1 MASVR
6 IQRQIERLLD
16 EAEAAVVER
25 NWELVRE
32 RVVHILELDPDN
44 VDAQSFAAAA
54 DRGLDNESGSKP
66 VAPTASSGSVAPTSF
81 CGGRYVVK
89 KFLGEGGKKKVYLAN
104 DTKLDRDIAFALIK
118 TEGLDAAGRTRITHE
133 AMAMGRLG
141 GHPHIVTVLDIGD
154 EGDQPYLVAE
164 LMGGGDVEGLIEKAE
179 AHRLPLER
187 TLRVADE
194 VCRALEHAHANNI
207 VHRDLKPGNV
217 WLTSDGTVKL
227 GDFGLAIALDRSRM
241 TLAGTMV
248 GTVAYMPPEQAM
260 GGNPDSRAD
269 LYSLGAMLY
278 EMVTGRPP
286 FLGDDTVSVIGQHLN
301 TPPIAPTWHN
311 PQCPT
316 AMESLILQLLA
327 KSPTDRPAS
336 AADVRERLRL
346 IADAPAEI
354 RTDTPAAAQGGLG
367 RLAWGRFV
375 GRTDELGILK
385 TALDAA
391 LGGQGSLVMLVG
403 EPGIGKTRLAQEAL
417 VYAQLR
423 GAQTL
428 WGRCY
433 EAESAFPYMPFVEAL
448 RQYVATRPDDALRA
462 ELGNGASDVA
472 KLVSEVRQ
480 RVPASALISE
490 IPPDQER
497 QRLYESVVTFL
508 RNAAVATPIV
518 LVLDD
523 LHWADAPTLN
533 LLRNLA
539 RSVKGSRLLVIGTY
553 RDVDLDRRHPLAEML
568 ADLRR
573 ERLFERVLLRGMT
586 PHEVSALL
594 EMVAQHELDQQ
605 GVVLAAALHRA
616 TEGNPFF
623 IEETLRHLVETGRIF
638 RREGRW
644 VSNTTNVDD
653 MGIPEGVREV
663 IGRRLSRL
671 SLACNDALTSAA
683 VLGREFEFA
692 VLGAMTGL
700 DEDSLLA
707 VIEEAL
713 EAQAIVEVKGKAV
726 AAYVFSHALVR
737 QTLYEELS
745 LPRKQRLHARSAA
758 AIETVHVRSVSNH
771 VASLASHYR
780 LAGVAGDPDKAIMY
794 SIRAG
799 DAAQAAFAH
808 EEAANHLEGA
818 LEVMEDIGA
827 EPTRRAE
834 LLRRLGDL
842 MFVSGVDLP
851 KGIIFGERA
860 LKLYVEAGEVDRVAQ
875 MHSRLGRDLS
885 TYPPTMNIDRAL
897 EHFRAAEALLAQ
909 GPERASLVVMYT
921 GIATAALW
929 GLRLD
934 EAMAAASRAVEMA
947 DRLNDERLWC
957 AAAPVYGWH
966 VWGSGRVQEA
976 TDLMERAWVTADRLN
991 LAASA
996 FFAAWIGAS
1005 PGSFGGNPND
1015 TLRWVNRELSTP
1027 RIAQAPGQ
1035 RQILATYRSQAQFAL
1050 GKSVTLLRGQN
1061 DSHGV
1066 SNWSIDWLLD
1076 LSRGEW
1082 EHGAESVAQDCESQR
1097 ISGNRWA
1104 LCMSSATLGSFLR
1117 LLGRADAEEA
1127 LLRAIEL
1134 CNSQHLPMELVQ
1146 RALIARFY
1154 GGTGRVAEALPHLE
1168 RCHEI
1173 LANGEDWSAAA
1184 GLVAFAG
1191 GVVSAARGSSAQ
1203 EFDAHFGQAVEV
1215 FRMYGTVW
1223 DEAEASHEWGRALLS
1238 AGEKAGAI
1246 AKFEAALEIYR
1257 RIGAGERWINRVL
1270 TDKIPAQGILN
1281 A

>member
-1 MASVR
+1 MPSVR

-25 NWELVRE
+25 NWQLVRE
-32 RVVHILELDPDN
+32 RVMHVLELDPDN
-44 VDAQSFAAAA
+44 VDAQAFAAAA
-54 DRGLDNESGSKP
+54 DRGLGGESGSP
-66 VAPTASSGSVAPTSF
+66 PATRPTSSNSIVPTSF
-81 CGGRYVVK
+81 GGGRYVVK
-89 KFLGEGGKKKVYLAN
+89 KFLGEGGKKKVYLAH

-154 EGDQPYLVAE
+154 ERDQPYLVAE

-179 AHRLPLER
+179 SHRLPLNR
-187 TLRVADE
+187 TLRIADE

-217 WLTSDGTVKL
+217 WLTTDGTVKL

-278 EMVTGRPP
+278 EMMTGRPP

-311 PQCPT
+311 PECPT

-327 KSPTDRPAS
+327 KSPVDRPAS
-336 AADVRERLRL
+336 ATDVRERLRL
-346 IADAPAEI
+346 IAEAPVEI
-354 RTDTPAAAQGGLG
+354 HADIPVVAQSGLA

-375 GRTDELGILK
+375 GRTDELGTLK
-385 TALDAA
+385 TALDSA

-448 RQYVATRPDDALRA
+448 RQYVATRPDDALRT

-480 RVPASALISE
+480 RVPASALITE

-508 RNAAVATPIV
+508 MNAAMANPIV

-533 LLRNLA
+533 LLRNLV
-539 RSVKGSRLLVIGTY
+539 RSIKGSRLLVIGTY
-553 RDVDLDRRHPLAEML
+553 RDMDLDRRHPLAEVL
-568 ADLRR
+568 SDLRR
-573 ERLFERVLLRGMT
+573 ERLFERVLLRGMS
-586 PHEVSALL
+586 PLEVGALL
-594 EMVAQHELDQQ
+594 EMAAQHDLDQD
-605 GVVLAAALHRA
+605 GAILASALHHA

-623 IEETLRHLVETGRIF
+623 IEETVRHLVETGRIF

-644 VSNTTNVDD
+644 VSETTNINE

-671 SLACNDALTSAA
+671 SAACNGALASAA

-700 DEDSLLA
+700 DEDALLT
-707 VIEEAL
+707 VIEEAM

-745 LPRKQRLHARSAA
+745 LPRKQRLHARAA
-758 AIETVHVRSVSNH
+758 DAIETVHVRNLSTH
-771 VASLASHYR
+771 VASLATHYR
-780 LAGVAGDPDKAIMY
+780 LAGAAGDSEKAVSY
-794 SIRAG
+794 SLRAG

-808 EEAANHLEGA
+808 EDAANHLEGA
-818 LEVMEDIGA
+818 LEVMEDQGV
-827 EPTRRAE
+827 EPIRRAE

-842 MFVSGVDLP
+842 MFISGVDLP
-851 KGIIFGERA
+851 KGIVYGERA
-860 LKLYVEAGEVDRVAQ
+860 LALYDETGEVDRAAQ

-885 TYPPTMNIDRAL
+885 TYPLTMNIDRAL
-897 EHFRAAEALLAQ
+897 EHFRAAEAVLDK
-909 GPERASLVVMYT
+909 GPERASLVVLYS

-929 GLRLD
+929 GLRKD
-934 EAMAAASRAVEMA
+934 EGLSSSRRALEIA
-947 DRLNDERLWC
+947 ERLNDERLWC
-957 AAAPVYGWH
+957 AAAPLLGWH
-966 VWGSGRVQEA
+966 LWGDGQISEGA
-976 TDLMERAWVTADRLN
+976 DLMELAWEKADRLN
-991 LAASA
+991 LAATA
-996 FFAAWIGAS
+996 FFAAWVGAALGLS
-1005 PGSFGGNPND
+1005 GLDPVD
-1015 TLRWVNRELSTP
+1015 TIRWVERELSKP
-1027 RIAQAPGQ
+1027 RVAQAPGQ
-1035 RQILATYRSQAQFAL
+1035 RQILITVRSAAQLTL
-1050 GKSVTLLRGQN
+1050 GNVAEP
-1061 DSHGV
+1061 DDDEGV
-1066 SNWSIDWLLD
+1066 LSQTFGLNMRSRLQF
-1076 LSRGEW
+1076 SRGEW
-1082 EHGAESVAQDCESQR
+1082 ELGVEEGRRNFEANQLAN
-1097 ISGNRWA
+1097 NRWIMC
-1104 LCMSSATLGSFLR
+1104 LQLTTHGNFLR
-1117 LLGRADAEEA
+1117 LLGRPEAEDS
-1127 LLRAIEL
+1127 LLRAIALSEAE
-1134 CNSQHLPMELVQ
+1134 HIPMELIQ
-1146 RALIARFY
+1146 RASLARLY
-1154 GGTGRVAEALPHLE
+1154 GTTGRIADAKPHLV
-1168 RCHEI
+1168 RCHQI
-1173 LANGEDWSAAA
+1173 MANGENWRAATGCVSLA
-1184 GLVAFAG
+1184 E
-1191 GVVSAARGSSAQ
+1191 GVVGANGGLPSQ
-1203 EFDAHFGQAVEV
+1203 EFEVHFAQAVDV
-1215 FRMYGTVW
+1215 FRLYCTVW
-1223 DEAEASHEWGRALLS
+1223 DEAETLHEWGRALLS
-1238 AGEKAGAI
+1238 AGEKARAI

-1281 A
+1281 S

>member
-1 MASVR
+1 MPNVR
-6 IQRQIERLLD
+6 IQRHIERLLD
-16 EAEAAVVER
+16 EADDAVAER
-25 NWELVRE
+25 NWQLVRE
-32 RVVHILELDPDN
+32 RVVHVLELDPDN
-44 VDAQSFAAAA
+44 VDAQAFADAA
-54 DRGLDNESGSKP
+54 DRALGSEGGSP
-66 VAPTASSGSVAPTSF
+66 VVASASSSRSIVPTSF
-81 CGGRYVVK
+81 GGGRYVVK
-89 KFLGEGGKKKVYLAN
+89 QFLGEGGKKKVYLAH

-164 LMGGGDVEGLIEKAE
+164 LMGGGDVEGLIEKADS
-179 AHRLPLER
+179 HRLPLER
-187 TLRVADE
+187 TLRIADE

-217 WLTSDGTVKL
+217 WLTNDGTVKL

-278 EMVTGRPP
+278 EMMTGRPP

-311 PQCPT
+311 PECPT
-316 AMESLILQLLA
+316 AMETLILQLLA

-336 AADVRERLRL
+336 ASDVRERLRL
-346 IADAPAEI
+346 IAEAPVEI
-354 RTDTPAAAQGGLG
+354 RTDVPVATQGGLG

-375 GRTDELGILK
+375 GRADELGTLK

-448 RQYVATRPDDALRA
+448 RQYVATRPDEALRA

-480 RVPASALISE
+480 RVPASALNTE

-508 RNAAVATPIV
+508 LNAAIANPIV

-539 RSVKGSRLLVIGTY
+539 RSVKGSRLLIIGTY
-553 RDVDLDRRHPLAEML
+553 RDMDLDRRHPLAEML

-573 ERLFERVLLRGMT
+573 ERLFERVLLRGMS
-586 PHEVSALL
+586 PLEVGALL
-594 EMVAQHELDQQ
+594 EMAAQHELDQ
-605 GVVLAAALHRA
+605 GGAVLASALHRA

-623 IEETLRHLVETGRIF
+623 IEETVRHLVETGRIF

-644 VSNTTNVDD
+644 VSDTTNINE

-671 SLACNDALTSAA
+671 SSACNGALASAA

-700 DEDSLLA
+700 DEDALLV

-745 LPRKQRLHARSAA
+745 LPRKQRLHARAA
-758 AIETVHVRSVSNH
+758 DAIETVYVRNLSTH
-771 VASLASHYR
+771 VASLATHYR
-780 LAGVAGDPDKAIMY
+780 LAGAAGDPEKAVSY
-794 SIRAG
+794 SLRAG
-799 DAAQAAFAH
+799 DAAQVAFAH
-808 EEAANHLEGA
+808 EDAANHLEGA
-818 LEVMEDIGA
+818 LEVMEDQGV

-842 MFVSGVDLP
+842 MFVSGVDLQ
-851 KGIIFGERA
+851 KGVVYDERA
-860 LKLYVEAGEVDRVAQ
+860 LALYEEAGEIERAAQ

-885 TYPPTMNIDRAL
+885 TFPSTMNIDAAM
-897 EHFRAAEALLAQ
+897 EHFRAAETVLAQ
-909 GPERASLVVMYT
+909 GPDRASLVVMYT
-921 GIATAALW
+921 GIATAAIW
-929 GLRLD
+929 GLRTD
-934 EAMAAASRAVEMA
+934 EGLTSARRALEIA

-957 AAAPVYGWH
+957 TAAPLFGWH
-966 VWGSGRVQEA
+966 VWCSGRMKEG
-976 TDLMERAWVTADRLN
+976 TDLMELAWEKADRLN

-996 FFAAWIGAS
+996 FFAAWVGATPGWIGLDPADS
-1005 PGSFGGNPND
+1005 V
-1015 TLRWVNRELSTP
+1015 RWVERELSKP
-1027 RIAQAPGQ
+1027 RVAQAPGQ
-1035 RQILATYRSQAQFAL
+1035 REILDSYRAQAQFGL
-1050 GKSVTLLRGQN
+1050 GNSEESVRSQSELGGGFGL
-1061 DSHGV
+1061 
-1066 SNWSIDWLLD
+1066 ILEWLLA

-1082 EHGAESVAQDCESQR
+1082 EQGAKAAIRDYEAQR
-1097 ISGNRWA
+1097 IAGNRWIM
-1104 LCMSSATLGSFLR
+1104 CMSSALHGTFLR
-1117 LLGRADAEEA
+1117 LLGRPEAEDS
-1127 LLRAIEL
+1127 LLRAVSLAE
-1134 CNSQHLPMELVQ
+1134 SQHIPMELVQ
-1146 RALIARFY
+1146 RASLARFY
-1154 GGTGRVAEALPHLE
+1154 GETGRVAEAMPHLV
-1168 RCHEI
+1168 RCHQI
-1173 LANGEDWSAAA
+1173 LANGEDWRAAV
-1184 GLVAFAG
+1184 GRVALAD
-1191 GVVSAARGSSAQ
+1191 GVVAANGGSSALD
-1203 EFDAHFGQAVEV
+1203 FDLHFAQAVDV
-1215 FRMYGTVW
+1215 FQRFHSAW
-1223 DEAEASHEWGRALLS
+1223 DEAESLHEWGRALVLV
-1238 AGEKAGAI
+1238 GEKARAI
-1246 AKFEAALEIYR
+1246 TKFDSSLEIYR
-1257 RIGAGERWINRVL
+1257 RIGAGERWMNRVL
-1270 TDKIPAQGILN
+1270 ADKVPAQGILK

>member
-1 MASVR
+1 VSVHSPCHWA
-6 IQRQIERLLD
+6 D
-16 EAEAAVVER
+16 ETLWR
-25 NWELVRE
+25 WRRE
-32 RVVHILELDPDN
+32 RVTHVLELDPEN
-44 VDAQSFAAAA
+44 VDAQAFAAAA
-54 DRGLDNESGSKP
+54 DRGLGSASGLP
-66 VAPTASSGSVAPTSF
+66 LVAPTISSKSVTPTSF
-81 CGGRYVVK
+81 GGGRYAVK
-89 KFLGEGGKKKVYLAN
+89 RFLGEGGKKKVYLAH
-104 DTKLDRDIAFALIK
+104 DMKLDRDIAFALIK
-118 TEGLDAAGRTRITHE
+118 TEGLDAAGRTRIAHE

-154 EGDQPYLVAE
+154 EGDQPFLVAE

-179 AHRLPLER
+179 SHRLSLDR
-187 TLRVADE
+187 TLRIADE

-217 WLTSDGTVKL
+217 WLTVDGTVKL

-278 EMVTGRPP
+278 EMITGRPP

-311 PQCPT
+311 PECPS

-327 KSPTDRPAS
+327 KSPNDRPAS
-336 AADVRERLRL
+336 AVAVRERLRL
-346 IADAPAEI
+346 IAEAPVEV
-354 RTDTPAAAQGGLG
+354 RTEVPSVVQGGLG

-375 GRTDELGILK
+375 GRADELGTLK

-448 RQYVATRPDDALRA
+448 RQYVATRPDEALRA

-480 RVPASALISE
+480 RVPASALTTEVS
-490 IPPDQER
+490 PDQER
-497 QRLYESVVTFL
+497 QRLYESVVNFL
-508 RNAAVATPIV
+508 VNAAVANPIV

-533 LLRNLA
+533 LLKTLA
-539 RSVKGSRLLVIGTY
+539 RSVKGNRLLIIGTY
-553 RDVDLDRRHPLAEML
+553 RDMDLDRRHPLAEAL

-573 ERLFERVLLRGMT
+573 ERLFERVLLRGMSQL
-586 PHEVSALL
+586 EVSALL
-594 EMVAQHELDQQ
+594 EMVAQHDMNQ
-605 GVVLAAALHRA
+605 GDLVLAAALHRA

-644 VSNTTNVDD
+644 VSDATNINE

-671 SLACNDALTSAA
+671 SPACNGALTSAS

-700 DEDSLLA
+700 DEDALLT

-745 LPRKQRLHARSAA
+745 LPRKQRLHARAA
-758 AIETVHVRSVSNH
+758 DAIETVHVRNLSSH
-771 VASLASHYR
+771 TASLATHYR
-780 LAGVAGDPDKAIMY
+780 LAGAAGNPEKAVEY
-794 SIRAG
+794 SLRAG
-799 DAAQAAFAH
+799 DVAQAAFAH
-808 EEAANHLEGA
+808 EDAVNHLEGA
-818 LEVMEDIGA
+818 LEVMEDQGV
-827 EPTRRAE
+827 EPARRAE

-842 MFVSGVDLP
+842 MFISGVDLP
-851 KGIIFGERA
+851 KGIVYGERA
-860 LKLYVEAGEVDRVAQ
+860 LALYQEAGDIDRAAQ

-897 EHFRAAEALLAQ
+897 EHFRAAEAVLAQ
-909 GPERASLVVMYT
+909 GPDRASLVVMYT
-921 GIATAALW
+921 GIANTAIW
-929 GLRLD
+929 GLRND
-934 EAMAAASRAVEMA
+934 EGLVAARRALEIA
-947 DRLNDERLWC
+947 ERLNDERLWC
-957 AAAPVYGWH
+957 TAAPMLGWH
-966 VWGSGRVQEA
+966 LWSNGQMAEGAE
-976 TDLMERAWVTADRLN
+976 LMERAWANADRLN
-991 LAASA
+991 LAAAA
-996 FFAAWIGAS
+996 FFSAWVGAT
-1005 PGSFGGNPND
+1005 PGWIAGNPNE
-1015 TLRWVNRELSTP
+1015 TIRWVERELSKP
-1027 RIAQAPGQ
+1027 RVAQAPGQ
-1035 RQILATYRSQAQFAL
+1035 RQILASYRSQAQFAL
-1050 GKSVTLLRGQN
+1050 GNVEVPVVDQSESRGGLGL
-1061 DSHGV
+1061 DME
-1066 SNWSIDWLLD
+1066 WLLQ

-1082 EHGAESVAQDCESQR
+1082 EQGEASAIQGYDSQR
-1097 ISGNRWA
+1097 IAGNRWVM
-1104 LCMSSATLGSFLR
+1104 CMASAVHGNYLR
-1117 LLGRADAEEA
+1117 LLGRPEAEEA
-1127 LLRAIEL
+1127 LLRAIALSKYE
-1134 CNSQHLPMELVQ
+1134 HLPMELVQ
-1146 RALIARFY
+1146 RALISRFY
-1154 GGTGRVAEALPHLE
+1154 VGTGQVSKALPHLE

-1173 LANGEDWSAAA
+1173 LTNGEDWSAAV
-1184 GLVAFAG
+1184 GLVAFSD
-1191 GVVSAARGSSAQ
+1191 GVVAAASGSSRQ
-1203 EFDAHFGQAVEV
+1203 DSDVHFGQAVDV
-1215 FRMYGTVW
+1215 FRLNGTVW
-1223 DEAEASHEWGRALLS
+1223 DEAEALHEWGRALVS
-1238 AGEKAGAI
+1238 AGEKARAI
-1246 AKFEAALEIYR
+1246 AKFDSSLEIYR
-1257 RIGAGERWINRVL
+1257 RIGAGERWLNRVL
-1270 TDKIPAQGILN
+1270 ADKVPAQGILK

>member
-1 MASVR
+1 MPNVR
-6 IQRQIERLLD
+6 IQRHIERLLD
-16 EAEAAVVER
+16 EADGAVAER
-25 NWELVRE
+25 NWQLVRE
-32 RVVHILELDPDN
+32 RVMHVLELDPDN
-44 VDAQSFAAAA
+44 VDAQAFASVA
-54 DRGLDNESGSKP
+54 DRGLGTESGSP
-66 VAPTASSGSVAPTSF
+66 EVAPATSSRSVVPTSF
-81 CGGRYVVK
+81 GGGRYVVK
-89 KFLGEGGKKKVYLAN
+89 QFLGEGGKKKVYLAH

-164 LMGGGDVEGLIEKAE
+164 LMGGGDVEGLIEKADS
-179 AHRLPLER
+179 HRLPLER
-187 TLRVADE
+187 TLRIADE
-194 VCRALEHAHANNI
+194 VCRALEHAHTNNI

-217 WLTSDGTVKL
+217 WLTIDGTVKL

-278 EMVTGRPP
+278 EMLTGRPP

-311 PQCPT
+311 PECPV

-327 KSPTDRPAS
+327 KSPVDRPAS
-336 AADVRERLRL
+336 ATDVRERLRL
-346 IADAPAEI
+346 IAEAPAEI
-354 RTDTPAAAQGGLG
+354 HTDVPSVAQGGLG

-375 GRTDELGILK
+375 GRADELGTLK
-385 TALDAA
+385 TALDSA

-480 RVPASALISE
+480 RVPASALTTE

-508 RNAAVATPIV
+508 MNAAIANPIV

-539 RSVKGSRLLVIGTY
+539 RSIKGSRLLVIGTY
-553 RDVDLDRRHPLAEML
+553 RDMDLDRRHPLAEVL

-573 ERLFERVLLRGMT
+573 ERLFDRILLRGMSSL
-586 PHEVSALL
+586 EVGALL
-594 EMVAQHELDQQ
+594 EMAAQHELDQ
-605 GVVLAAALHRA
+605 GGAVLASALHRA

-623 IEETLRHLVETGRIF
+623 IEETVRHLVETGRIF

-644 VSNTTNVDD
+644 VSDTTNINE

-671 SLACNDALTSAA
+671 SSECNGALASAA

-700 DEDSLLA
+700 DEDALLA
-707 VIEEAL
+707 VIEEAM

-745 LPRKQRLHARSAA
+745 LPRKQRLHARAA
-758 AIETVHVRSVSNH
+758 DAIEAVHVRNVSTH
-771 VASLASHYR
+771 VASLANHYR
-780 LAGVAGDPDKAIMY
+780 LAGAAGDPEKAVTY

-818 LEVMEDIGA
+818 LEVMEDKGV

-842 MFVSGVDLP
+842 MYVSGVDLP
-851 KGIIFGERA
+851 KGIVFGERA
-860 LKLYVEAGEVDRVAQ
+860 LALYEEAGDIDRSAQ

-897 EHFRAAEALLAQ
+897 EHFRAAEAVLTQ
-909 GPERASLVVMYT
+909 GPDRGTLVVMYT
-921 GIATAALW
+921 GLANAAIW

-934 EAMAAASRAVEMA
+934 EGLAAAHRAIEIA
-947 DRLNDERLWC
+947 ERLNDERLWC
-957 AAAPVYGWH
+957 TAAPLYGWH
-966 VWGSGRVQEA
+966 VWGSGKVKEG
-976 TDLMERAWVTADRLN
+976 TDLMEKAWVTADRLN
-991 LAASA
+991 LAAAA
-996 FFAAWIGAS
+996 FFAAWVGAT
-1005 PGSFGGNPND
+1005 PGWIGGNPNE
-1015 TLRWVNRELSTP
+1015 TVRWVDRELSNP
-1027 RIAQAPGQ
+1027 RVTQAPGQ
-1035 RQILATYRSQAQFAL
+1035 RLILAAYRMQAQFAL
-1050 GKSVTLLRGQN
+1050 GNLADLVGIQGHLQESSR
-1061 DSHGV
+1061 
-1066 SNWSIDWLLD
+1066 IDIEWLLT

-1082 EHGAESVAQDCESQR
+1082 EQGVISSTEVYETQR
-1097 ISGNRWA
+1097 NAGNRWVM
-1104 LCMSSATLGSFLR
+1104 CMTSADQGNFLR
-1117 LLGRADAEEA
+1117 LLGRSEAEES

-1134 CNSQHLPMELVQ
+1134 CKFQHLPMELVQ
-1146 RALIARFY
+1146 RAFIARFY
-1154 GGTGRVAEALPHLE
+1154 SGTGRVAEALPHLE

-1173 LANGEDWSAAA
+1173 LANGEDWSAAV
-1184 GLVAFAG
+1184 GLVAFAD
-1191 GVVSAARGSSAQ
+1191 GVVAAASGSSTQ
-1203 EFDAHFGQAVEV
+1203 ESDVHFGQAVDV
-1215 FRMYGTVW
+1215 FRLYCTVW
-1223 DEAEASHEWGRALLS
+1223 DEAEALHEWGRALLS
-1238 AGEKAGAI
+1238 AGEKARSI

-1257 RIGAGERWINRVL
+1257 RIGAGERWISRVL
-1270 TDKIPAQGILN
+1270 TDKIPAQGMLN
-1281 A
+1281 S

>member
-1 MASVR
+1 MPSVR

-16 EAEAAVVER
+16 EAEAAVIER
-25 NWELVRE
+25 DWHLVRE
-32 RVVHILELDPDN
+32 RVVHVLELDPDN
-44 VDAQSFAAAA
+44 VDAQAFASAA
-54 DRGLDNESGSKP
+54 DRGLGTAGESSP
-66 VAPTASSGSVAPTSF
+66 IAQSTASRSVVPTSF
-81 CGGRYVVK
+81 GDGRYAVK
-89 KFLGEGGKKKVYLAN
+89 RFLGEGGKKKVYLAH

-133 AMAMGRLG
+133 AMSMGRLG

-164 LMGGGDVEGLIEKAE
+164 LMGGGDVEALIEHAE
-179 AHRLPLER
+179 SHRLPLDR
-187 TLRVADE
+187 TLRIADE
-194 VCRALEHAHANNI
+194 VCRALEHAHVNNI

-217 WLTSDGTVKL
+217 WLTTDGTVKL

-278 EMVTGRPP
+278 EMTTGRPP
-286 FLGDDTVSVIGQHLN
+286 FIGDDTVSVIGQHLN

-311 PQCPT
+311 PECP
-316 AMESLILQLLA
+316 AALEALILQLLA
-327 KSPTDRPAS
+327 KSPADRPAS
-336 AADVRERLRL
+336 ATDVRERLRL
-346 IADAPAEI
+346 IAEAPAEI
-354 RTDTPAAAQGGLG
+354 RTDAPVVAQGGLG

-375 GRTDELGILK
+375 GRSDELGTLK
-385 TALDAA
+385 SALDAA

-448 RQYVATRPDDALRA
+448 RQYVATRPDEALRA

-480 RVPASALISE
+480 RVPASAVTTE
-490 IPPDQER
+490 TPPDQER

-508 RNAAVATPIV
+508 MNAATANPIV

-539 RSVKGSRLLVIGTY
+539 RSVKGSRLLVVGTY
-553 RDVDLDRRHPLAEML
+553 RDMDLDRRHPLAEVL

-573 ERLFERVLLRGMT
+573 ERLFERVLLRGMS
-586 PHEVSALL
+586 PLEVSALL
-594 EMVAQHELDQQ
+594 EMVAQHELDQ
-605 GVVLAAALHRA
+605 GGIVLASALHRA

-623 IEETLRHLVETGRIF
+623 IEETVRHLVETGRIF

-644 VSNTTNVDD
+644 VSNAANVSD

-671 SLACNDALTSAA
+671 SSACNDALTSAA

-692 VLGAMTGL
+692 VLGSMTGF
-700 DEDSLLA
+700 DEDALLT

-745 LPRKQRLHARSAA
+745 LPRKQRLHARAA
-758 AIETVHVRSVSNH
+758 EAIETVHVRNVSTH
-771 VASLASHYR
+771 IASLANHFR
-780 LAGVAGDPDKAIMY
+780 LAGAAGDPEKAVSY

-799 DAAQAAFAH
+799 DAAQSAFAH
-808 EEAANHLEGA
+808 EEAATHLEGA
-818 LEVMEDIGA
+818 IEVMEDKGLD
-827 EPTRRAE
+827 PLRRAE

-842 MFVSGVDLP
+842 MFISGVDLL
-851 KGIIFGERA
+851 KGIVYGERA
-860 LKLYVEAGEVDRVAQ
+860 LALYEEAGDVDRAAQ

-897 EHFRAAEALLAQ
+897 EHFRAAEAVFAA
-909 GPERASLVVMYT
+909 GPDRASLVVMYT
-921 GIATAALW
+921 GLANAAIW

-934 EAMAAASRAVEMA
+934 EGLAAARRALEIA
-947 DRLNDERLWC
+947 DRLDDERLWC
-957 AAAPVYGWH
+957 TAAPLYGWH
-966 VWGSGRVQEA
+966 VWGSGRLKEG
-976 TDLMERAWVTADRLN
+976 TDLMEKAWVTADRLN
-991 LAASA
+991 LAAAA
-996 FFAAWIGAS
+996 FFAAWVGATPS
-1005 PGSFGGNPND
+1005 WIAGDPAD
-1015 TLRWVNRELSTP
+1015 TIRWVDRELSKP
-1027 RIAQAPGQ
+1027 RVAQAPGQ
-1035 RQILATYRSQAQFAL
+1035 RLILAGYRAQAQFAL
-1050 GKSVTLLRGQN
+1050 GHRDEHVAEQGDSRGAIGLSTEWLLR
-1061 DSHGV
+1061 
-1066 SNWSIDWLLD
+1066 LA
-1076 LSRGEW
+1076 RGEW
-1082 EHGAESVAQDCESQR
+1082 ELGADASLRDFEAQR
-1097 ISGNRWA
+1097 IAGNHWIM
-1104 LCMSSATLGSFLR
+1104 CMSSALHGNFLR
-1117 LLGRADAEEA
+1117 LLGRPEAEEA

-1134 CNSQHLPMELVQ
+1134 STLQHLPMELVQ
-1146 RALIARFY
+1146 RAFISRFY
-1154 GGTGRVAEALPHLE
+1154 SETGRVAEALSHLE

-1173 LANGEDWSAAA
+1173 TSNGEDWSAAA
-1184 GLVAFAG
+1184 GPMSFAE
-1191 GVVSAARGSSAQ
+1191 GVVASGNGASSS
-1203 EFDAHFGQAVEV
+1203 EFDVHFARAVESFQR
-1215 FRMYGTVW
+1215 FRTVW
-1223 DEAEASHEWGRALLS
+1223 DEAEVLHAWGRALV
-1238 AGEKAGAI
+1238 AVGEKARAI
-1246 AKFEAALEIYR
+1246 AKFEESLEVYR
-1257 RIGAGERWINRVL
+1257 RIGAGERWMNRVL
-1270 TDKIPAQGILN
+1270 ADKVPAQGILN

>member
-1 MASVR
+1 MLSVR

-16 EAEAAVVER
+16 EAEAAVVAR

-32 RVVHILELDPDN
+32 RVLHVLELDPDN
-44 VDAQSFAAAA
+44 SDAQAFAAAA
-54 DRGLDNESGSKP
+54 DRGLANESGSTL
-66 VAPTASSGSVAPTSF
+66 VSPTASSRSVEPTSF
-81 CGGRYVVK
+81 GGGRYVVK
-89 KFLGEGGKKKVYLAN
+89 KFLGEGGKKKVYLAH

-187 TLRVADE
+187 TLRIADE

-286 FLGDDTVSVIGQHLN
+286 FLGEDTVSVIGQHLN

-311 PQCPT
+311 PECPT

-327 KSPTDRPAS
+327 KSPTDRPSS
-336 AADVRERLRL
+336 AANVRERLRL
-346 IADAPAEI
+346 IAEAPVEI
-354 RTDTPAAAQGGLG
+354 RTDKPVVAQGGLG

-375 GRTDELGILK
+375 GRTDELGTLK

-448 RQYVATRPDDALRA
+448 RQYVANRPDDALRT

-480 RVPASALISE
+480 RVPASALTTE

-508 RNAAVATPIV
+508 MNAAKANPIV

-539 RSVKGSRLLVIGTY
+539 RSIKGSRLLVIGTY
-553 RDVDLDRRHPLAEML
+553 RDVDLDRRHPLAEVL
-568 ADLRR
+568 AELRR

-586 PHEVSALL
+586 PLEVSALL
-594 EMVAQHELDQQ
+594 EMVAQHELDQG
-605 GVVLAAALHRA
+605 GVVLASALHRA

-623 IEETLRHLVETGRIF
+623 IEETVRHLVETGRIF

-644 VSNTTNVDD
+644 VSNAANVHD

-671 SLACNDALTSAA
+671 SSACNDALTSAA

-700 DEDSLLA
+700 GEDELLA

-713 EAQAIVEVKGKAV
+713 VAQAIVEVKGKAV

-745 LPRKQRLHARSAA
+745 LPRKQRLHARAA
-758 AIETVHVRSVSNH
+758 DAIENVHVRTVATH

-780 LAGVAGDPDKAIMY
+780 LAGAAGDPEKAIAY

-799 DAAQAAFAH
+799 DAAQATFAH

-818 LEVMEDIGA
+818 LEVMEDKGF

-842 MFVSGVDLP
+842 MFISGVDLP

-860 LKLYVEAGEVDRVAQ
+860 LKLYEEAGEVDRAAQ

-897 EHFRAAEALLAQ
+897 EHFRAAEAVLAQ

-921 GIATAALW
+921 GLANAAIW
-929 GLRLD
+929 GLRL
-934 EAMAAASRAVEMA
+934 EEGLSAARRALEIA
-947 DRLNDERLWC
+947 DHLNDERLWC
-957 AAAPVYGWH
+957 TAAPLYGWH
-966 VWGSGRVQEA
+966 VWGSGRVKEG

-991 LAASA
+991 LAAAA
-996 FFAAWIGAS
+996 FFAAWVGATPS
-1005 PGSFGGNPND
+1005 WIAGNPND
-1015 TLRWVNRELSTP
+1015 STRWVDRELSMP
-1027 RIAQAPGQ
+1027 RVAQAPGQ
-1035 RQILATYRSQAQFAL
+1035 RQILAAYRSQAQFAL
-1050 GKSVTLLRGQN
+1050 GNSSNLVGDQG
-1061 DSHGV
+1061 DSHGN
-1066 SNWSIDWLLD
+1066 SRIDIEWLLN

-1082 EHGAESVAQDCESQR
+1082 ERGSVSAAQDYETQR
-1097 ISGNRWA
+1097 IAGNRWIM
-1104 LCMSSATLGSFLR
+1104 CMSSAVQGNFLR
-1117 LLGRADAEEA
+1117 LQGHPAAEEA
-1127 LLRAIEL
+1127 LLRGIEL
-1134 CNSQHLPMELVQ
+1134 CKLQHLPMELAQ
-1146 RALIARFY
+1146 QAFIARFY
-1154 GGTGRVAEALPHLE
+1154 SKTGRVAEALPHLE

-1173 LANGEDWSAAA
+1173 LANGDDWGSAA
-1184 GLVAFAG
+1184 GLVAFAD
-1191 GVVSAARGSSAQ
+1191 GVVAGAGGSSTQ
-1203 EFDAHFGQAVEV
+1203 EFDAHFGKAVDA
-1215 FRMYGTVW
+1215 FRMYCTVW
-1223 DEAEASHEWGRALLS
+1223 DEAEALHEWGRALLL
-1238 AGEKAGAI
+1238 AGEKARAI
-1246 AKFEAALEIYR
+1246 AKFESALEIYR
-1257 RIGAGERWINRVL
+1257 RIGAGERWLNRVL

>member
-1 MASVR
+1 MSSVR

-16 EAEAAVVER
+16 EAEAAVVEQ
-25 NWELVRE
+25 NWQLVRE
-32 RVVHILELDPDN
+32 RVAHVLKLDPDN
-44 VDAQSFAAAA
+44 VDAQAFAAAA
-54 DRGLDNESGSKP
+54 DRGLSGESKSP
-66 VAPTASSGSVAPTSF
+66 PEVRPTSSNSVVPTSF
-81 CGGRYVVK
+81 SGGRYVVK
-89 KFLGEGGKKKVYLAN
+89 KFLGEGGKKKVYLAH

-133 AMAMGRLG
+133 AMSMGRLG

-164 LMGGGDVEGLIEKAE
+164 LMGGGDVEGLIEQAE
-179 AHRLPLER
+179 SHRLPLDR
-187 TLRVADE
+187 TLRIADE

-217 WLTSDGTVKL
+217 WLTNDGTVKL

-278 EMVTGRPP
+278 EMMTGRPP
-286 FLGDDTVSVIGQHLN
+286 FIGDDTVSVIGQHLN

-311 PQCPT
+311 PQCSA

-327 KSPTDRPAS
+327 KSPNDRPAS
-336 AADVRERLRL
+336 ATAVRERLRL
-346 IADAPAEI
+346 IAEAPVEI
-354 RTDTPAAAQGGLG
+354 RTDAPAVAQGGVG

-375 GRTDELGILK
+375 GRTDELGTLK

-403 EPGIGKTRLAQEAL
+403 EPGIGKTRLAEEVL

-448 RQYVATRPDDALRA
+448 RQYVATRPDEALRA
-462 ELGNGASDVA
+462 ELGNGVSDVA

-480 RVPASALISE
+480 RVPASALATE
-490 IPPDQER
+490 IPPEQER
-497 QRLYESVVTFL
+497 QRLYESVVNFL
-508 RNAAVATPIV
+508 INAAAANPIV

-533 LLRNLA
+533 LLKNLA
-539 RSVKGSRLLVIGTY
+539 RSIKGNRLLVIGTY
-553 RDVDLDRRHPLAEML
+553 RDMDLDRRHPLAEVL

-573 ERLFERVLLRGMT
+573 ERLFERILLRGMS
-586 PHEVSALL
+586 PLEVGALL
-594 EMVAQHELDQQ
+594 EMAAQQDLDQE
-605 GVVLAAALHRA
+605 GTALAAALHRA

-623 IEETLRHLVETGRIF
+623 IEETVRHLVETGRIF

-644 VSNTTNVDD
+644 VSDTTNINE

-671 SLACNDALTSAA
+671 SSACNGALASAA

-700 DEDSLLA
+700 DEDALLT
-707 VIEEAL
+707 VIEEAI

-726 AAYVFSHALVR
+726 AAYIFSHALVR

-745 LPRKQRLHARSAA
+745 LPRKQRLHARAA
-758 AIETVHVRSVSNH
+758 DAIEKVHVRNLPTH
-771 VASLASHYR
+771 VASLATHYR
-780 LAGVAGDPDKAIMY
+780 LAGAAGNPEKAISY
-794 SIRAG
+794 SLRAG
-799 DAAQAAFAH
+799 DAAQVAFAH
-808 EEAANHLEGA
+808 EDAANHLEGA
-818 LEVMEDIGA
+818 LEVMEDQGV
-827 EPTRRAE
+827 EPIRRAD

-842 MFVSGVDLP
+842 MFISGADLQ
-851 KGIIFGERA
+851 KGIIYGERA
-860 LKLYVEAGEVDRVAQ
+860 LALYEEAGDVEGAAQ

-885 TYPPTMNIDRAL
+885 SYPPTMNIDRAL
-897 EHFRAAEALLAQ
+897 VHFRAAEAVLAK
-909 GPERASLVVMYT
+909 GPERASLVELHT
-921 GIATAALW
+921 GIAFAAIW

-934 EAMAAASRAVEMA
+934 EGLTSARRAMEIAE
-947 DRLNDERLWC
+947 RLNDERLWC
-957 AAAPVYGWH
+957 RAASIYGRHLWA
-966 VWGSGRVQEA
+966 SGRIKEG
-976 TDLMERAWVTADRLN
+976 TDLMERAWEKADRLN
-991 LAASA
+991 LDVAA
-996 FFAAWIGAS
+996 FFATLVGAS
-1005 PGSFGGNPND
+1005 PGLAHKDPDD
-1015 TLRWVNRELSTP
+1015 TIRWVERELSKP
-1027 RIAQAPGQ
+1027 RVAQAPGQ
-1035 RQILATYRSQAQFAL
+1035 RNILVSFRSMALIGL
-1050 GKSVTLLRGQN
+1050 GKSEVPVHNQSETESLWGLGMEQALR
-1061 DSHGV
+1061 
-1066 SNWSIDWLLD
+1066 

-1082 EHGAESVAQDCESQR
+1082 EQGTDSAIRNNDAQR
-1097 ISGNRWA
+1097 IAGNRWW
-1104 LCMSSATLGSFLR
+1104 MSLVSASHGNFLR
-1117 LLGRADAEEA
+1117 LLGRPEAGDA
-1127 LLRAIEL
+1127 LVRAISL
-1134 CNSQHLPMELVQ
+1134 CEMQHLPAELVH
-1146 RALIARFY
+1146 RALLAQIY
-1154 GGTGRVAEALPHLE
+1154 GETGRPAEAMPQLA

-1173 LANGEDWSAAA
+1173 LANGEDWRAIA
-1184 GLVAFAG
+1184 GRVALAD
-1191 GVVSAARGSSAQ
+1191 GVVAANGGSPTQ
-1203 EFDAHFGQAVEV
+1203 DFDVHFAQAVDL
-1215 FRMYGTVW
+1215 FQRFHTVW
-1223 DEAEASHEWGRALLS
+1223 DEAEALHQWGRALVS
-1238 AGEKAGAI
+1238 AGEKARAI
-1246 AKFEAALEIYR
+1246 ANFDSSLEIYR
-1257 RIGAGERWINRVL
+1257 RIGAGERWMNRVL
-1270 TDKIPAQGILN
+1270 TDKIVAQGILN

>member
-1 MASVR
+1 MSSVR

-25 NWELVRE
+25 NWQLVRE
-32 RVVHILELDPDN
+32 RVVHVLELDPEN
-44 VDAQSFAAAA
+44 VDAQAFSAAA
-54 DRGLDNESGSKP
+54 DRGLSSESGSP
-66 VAPTASSGSVAPTSF
+66 LVTPAPPSRSVVPTSF
-81 CGGRYVVK
+81 GGGRYVVK
-89 KFLGEGGKKKVYLAN
+89 RFLGEGGKKKVYLAH

-179 AHRLPLER
+179 AHRLPLDR
-187 TLRVADE
+187 TLRIADE

-217 WLTSDGTVKL
+217 WLTTDGTVKL

-260 GGNPDSRAD
+260 GGNPDFRAD

-278 EMVTGRPP
+278 EMMTGRPP
-286 FLGDDTVSVIGQHLN
+286 FIGDDTVSVIGQHLN

-311 PQCPT
+311 PECPAT
-316 AMESLILQLLA
+316 MELLILQLLA
-327 KSPTDRPAS
+327 KSPVDRPAS
-336 AADVRERLRL
+336 ATAVRERLRL
-346 IADAPAEI
+346 IAEAPVEI
-354 RTDTPAAAQGGLG
+354 RTDIPVVAHGGLG

-375 GRTDELGILK
+375 GRADELGTLK

-403 EPGIGKTRLAQEAL
+403 EPGIGKTRLAEEAL

-480 RVPASALISE
+480 RVPASALTTE
-490 IPPDQER
+490 VPPDQER

-508 RNAAVATPIV
+508 LNAALANPIV

-553 RDVDLDRRHPLAEML
+553 RDMDLDRRHPLAEVL

-573 ERLFERVLLRGMT
+573 ERLFERVLLRGMS
-586 PHEVSALL
+586 PLEVGALL
-594 EMVAQHELDQQ
+594 EMAAQHELDQ
-605 GVVLAAALHRA
+605 GGTVLASALHRA

-623 IEETLRHLVETGRIF
+623 IEETVRHLVETGRIF

-644 VSNTTNVDD
+644 VSDTTNINE

-671 SLACNDALTSAA
+671 SSACNGALASAA

-692 VLGAMTGL
+692 VLGSMTGL
-700 DEDSLLA
+700 DEDALLA
-707 VIEEAL
+707 VIEEAI

-745 LPRKQRLHARSAA
+745 LPRKQRLHARAA
-758 AIETVHVRSVSNH
+758 DAIEIVHVRNLSTH
-771 VASLASHYR
+771 VASLATHYR
-780 LAGVAGDPDKAIMY
+780 LAGAAGDPEKAVAY
-794 SIRAG
+794 SLRAG

-808 EEAANHLEGA
+808 EDAANHLEGA
-818 LEVMEDIGA
+818 LEVMEDQGL
-827 EPTRRAE
+827 EPIRRAE

-842 MFVSGVDLP
+842 MFISGVDLP
-851 KGIIFGERA
+851 KGIVYGERA
-860 LKLYVEAGEVDRVAQ
+860 LALYEEAGEIDRAAQ
-875 MHSRLGRDLS
+875 MHSRIGRDLS

-897 EHFRAAEALLAQ
+897 EHFRAAEEVLAQ

-921 GIATAALW
+921 GIATAAIW
-929 GLRLD
+929 GLRIEEGLTS
-934 EAMAAASRAVEMA
+934 ARRAVELA
-947 DRLNDERLWC
+947 ERLNDERLWC
-957 AAAPVYGWH
+957 TAAPLYGWH
-966 VWGSGRVQEA
+966 LWSSGRVKDG
-976 TDLMERAWVTADRLN
+976 TDLMELAWEKADRLN
-991 LAASA
+991 LAAAA
-996 FFAAWIGAS
+996 FFSAWVGAT
-1005 PGSFGGNPND
+1005 PGWVGLDPAD
-1015 TLRWVNRELSTP
+1015 TIRWVERELSKP
-1027 RIAQAPGQ
+1027 RVAQAPGQ
-1035 RQILATYRSQAQFAL
+1035 RQILVSYRAQAQFAL
-1050 GKSVTLLRGQN
+1050 GNREEPVGDQSESWGVIGLDMEWLLR
-1061 DSHGV
+1061 
-1066 SNWSIDWLLD
+1066 

-1082 EHGAESVAQDCESQR
+1082 EQGADAAIRDYESQR
-1097 ISGNRWA
+1097 IAGNRWIM
-1104 LCMSSATLGSFLR
+1104 CMSSAVHANFLR
-1117 LLGRADAEEA
+1117 LLGRPEAEDA
-1127 LLRAIEL
+1127 LLRAIALCEL
-1134 CNSQHLPMELVQ
+1134 QHMPVELAS
-1146 RALIARFY
+1146 RASLAGLY
-1154 GGTGRVAEALPHLE
+1154 GKTGRVAEATPHLA
-1168 RCHEI
+1168 RCHQI
-1173 LANGEDWSAAA
+1173 LANGEDWRAAA
-1184 GLVAFAG
+1184 GRVALAD
-1191 GVVSAARGSSAQ
+1191 GVVASNAGSSTQ
-1203 EFDAHFGQAVEV
+1203 DFEVHFAQAVAV
-1215 FRMYGTVW
+1215 FRRFRIVW
-1223 DEAEASHEWGRALLS
+1223 DEAEALHEWGRALVL
-1238 AGEKAGAI
+1238 AGDKARAI
-1246 AKFEAALEIYR
+1246 DNFEAALEIYR
-1257 RIGAGERWINRVL
+1257 RIGAGERWMKRVL
-1270 TDKIPAQGILN
+1270 ADKVPAQGILK

>member
-1 MASVR
+1 MPSVR

-25 NWELVRE
+25 NWQLVRE
-32 RVVHILELDPDN
+32 RVVHVLELDPDN
-44 VDAQSFAAAA
+44 VDAQAFSAAA
-54 DRGLDNESGSKP
+54 DRGLNSESGSP
-66 VAPTASSGSVAPTSF
+66 EVAPATASRSVVPTSF
-81 CGGRYVVK
+81 GGGRYVVK
-89 KFLGEGGKKKVYLAN
+89 RFLGEGGKKKVYLAH

-164 LMGGGDVEGLIEKAE
+164 LMAGGDVEGLIEKAE
-179 AHRLPLER
+179 SHRLPLER
-187 TLRVADE
+187 TLRIADE

-217 WLTSDGTVKL
+217 WLTNDGTVKL

-278 EMVTGRPP
+278 EMMTGRPP

-311 PQCPT
+311 PECPT

-327 KSPTDRPAS
+327 KSPADRPAS
-336 AADVRERLRL
+336 ASDVRERLRL
-346 IADAPAEI
+346 ISEAPAET
-354 RTDTPAAAQGGLG
+354 RTDVPVASQGGLG

-375 GRTDELGILK
+375 GRADELGTLK

-448 RQYVATRPDDALRA
+448 RQYVATRPDEALRA

-480 RVPASALISE
+480 RVPASVLNTE

-508 RNAAVATPIV
+508 LNAAIANPIV

-553 RDVDLDRRHPLAEML
+553 RDMDLDRRHPLAEML

-573 ERLFERVLLRGMT
+573 ERLFERVLLRGMS
-586 PHEVSALL
+586 PLEVGALL
-594 EMVAQHELDQQ
+594 EMAAQHELDQ
-605 GVVLAAALHRA
+605 GGTVLATALHRA

-623 IEETLRHLVETGRIF
+623 IEETVRHLVETGRIF

-644 VSNTTNVDD
+644 VSDTTNINE

-671 SLACNDALTSAA
+671 SSECNGALASAA

-700 DEDSLLA
+700 DEDALLT
-707 VIEEAL
+707 VIEEAI

-745 LPRKQRLHARSAA
+745 LPRKQRLHARAA
-758 AIETVHVRSVSNH
+758 DAIETAHVRNLSTH
-771 VASLASHYR
+771 VGSLATHYR
-780 LAGVAGDPDKAIMY
+780 LAGAAGDPEKAIAY
-794 SIRAG
+794 SLRAG
-799 DAAQAAFAH
+799 DAAQVAFAH
-808 EEAANHLEGA
+808 EDAANHLEGA
-818 LEVMEDIGA
+818 LEVMEDQDV
-827 EPTRRAE
+827 EPIRRAD

-842 MFVSGVDLP
+842 MYISGVDHP
-851 KGIIFGERA
+851 KGIVCGERA
-860 LKLYVEAGEVDRVAQ
+860 LALYEEARDIDRAAQ

-897 EHFRAAEALLAQ
+897 EHFRAAEKVFAS
-909 GPERASLVVMYT
+909 GPDRASVVAMYT
-921 GIATAALW
+921 GIANAAIW

-934 EAMAAASRAVEMA
+934 EGLTAARRALEVA
-947 DRLNDERLWC
+947 DRLNDERLWST
-957 AAAPVYGWH
+957 AASLYGWH
-966 VWGSGRVQEA
+966 VWGSGQLKEG
-976 TDLMERAWVTADRLN
+976 TDLMERAWLMADRLN
-991 LAASA
+991 LAAAA
-996 FFAAWIGAS
+996 FFAAWVGAT
-1005 PGSFGGNPND
+1005 PGWLSGGPHV
-1015 TLRWVNRELSTP
+1015 TIRWVDRELSKP
-1027 RIAQAPGQ
+1027 RVAQAPGQ
-1035 RQILATYRSQAQFAL
+1035 RQILAAYRSQAQFAL
-1050 GKSVTLLRGQN
+1050 GNSEEAIRDQSDIRPNSRVDIQ
-1061 DSHGV
+1061 
-1066 SNWSIDWLLD
+1066 WLLN

-1082 EHGAESVAQDCESQR
+1082 EQGADSAIRDYESRR
-1097 ISGNRWA
+1097 IAGNRWVMS
-1104 LCMSSATLGSFLR
+1104 MSSAVQGNFLR
-1117 LLGRADAEEA
+1117 LLGRPEAEGV

-1134 CNSQHLPMELVQ
+1134 CQFQHLPLELDQ
-1146 RALIARFY
+1146 RAFIARFY
-1154 GGTGRVAEALPHLE
+1154 CEMGRVADALPHLD

-1173 LANGEDWSAAA
+1173 LANGEDWGAAI
-1184 GLVAFAG
+1184 GLVAFAN
-1191 GVVSAARGSSAQ
+1191 GVVAGAGGSSTL
-1203 EFDAHFGQAVEV
+1203 EFDVHFEQAVDV
-1215 FRMYGTVW
+1215 FRRYETVW
-1223 DEAEASHEWGRALLS
+1223 NEAEALHEWGRALV
-1238 AGEKAGAI
+1238 ATGEKARAI

-1257 RIGAGERWINRVL
+1257 RTGAGERWMNRVL
-1270 TDKIPAQGILN
+1270 ADKVPAQGILK